1 VLPTVARFEA
11 MQKANQAFAD
21 QIKHSLASLD
31 EFNRAFAGLETF
43 SRIAEQQ
50 ARLFQNGVASAISRA
65 IESASEFP
73 KIDWEAVARDLADAP
88 VELAKLGWF
97 ITLNSPV
104 SYHRRFLDMIRAGP
118 GRRV

>member
-50 ARLFQNGVASAISRA
+50 ARLFQNGVASAISRT
-65 IESASEFP
+65 IESASKFP
-73 KIDWEAVARDLADAP
+73 NRHGVLHGFDLTYPSRRNSFKAIAWLQYVAGFA
-88 VELAKLGWF
+88 
-97 ITLNSPV
+97 
-104 SYHRRFLDMIRAGP
+104 FLDRK
-118 GRRV
+118 